1 MAQDPW
7 AEFEEIRPAAAQPR
21 RAPQPVISLP
31 DPDKEADNAR
41 ADAALG
47 NSTTQTNIAVRGEQR
62 DVAKTAFQQTQDLR
76 KAYEAAPEVKN
87 YRVVVPQL
95 MDALKTPADA
105 SGDNALLYAYSK
117 IMDPASVVRESE
129 TEGAAAGASA
139 IDQAV
144 TTLKRQFGIE
154 GGGLLAPEI
163 RDGLRRQALA
173 RVQQM
178 GRIYRAQ
185 RQRYAGD
192 ADAYGIDPAR
202 VIGPDDFDPY
212 LPQFNEYMKRQQ
224 GSVKDPTTADI
235 YRDGARF
242 GGDGLNPN
250 DGGPFDR
257 ERYLREN
264 YGLTGDMEARV
275 SAFWSRNSGN
285 PNLTPQAVAAWY
297 QQNGIPVPDV
307 AQLEQTIATARKL
320 APGTEWGAID
330 TSAAEKAYR
339 ERLRSDLQKEG
350 FDPTSGGAYGARAIR
365 GAEMGL
371 TDEIEGVGGALSA
384 LFNNRGVAD
393 GYRLER
399 DKVREAYAQMEAQQG
414 ALGTAAELGG
424 GLIGALAIP
433 SGAARGIDAL
443 ARQGAAQGA
452 VAGFGYG
459 EGAGGSIGGSISGAG
474 IGMVGGALFGKA
486 GDMLAA
492 RAANRATQ
500 PLSDGGE
507 VIAAADRLNSQF
519 GTEIAPLPADV
530 GGPTTRRLTGA
541 AAQLPLAA
549 GSIVR
554 SGQNVSDEAAKA
566 LDAISGLAGTPG
578 TREAAG
584 EAALTGAQKFIKTS
598 RNKVNALYAK
608 AKALGGTEP
617 VDLAEARKV
626 LDQEIAD
633 LQGVPGGSKVLEK
646 IQNLRAD
653 LDGQFPVQG
662 VRQLRTEWRD
672 EFIKDNLRGSNL
684 ERIVNRA
691 LDAADQ
697 DITNSLNVAGKGDAA
712 RAYAEAAAAHKERVQ
727 VIDQVLAPIIGSKGD
742 APRSVEQV
750 LSALETATKTNG
762 GRLGKFLSSLPPED
776 AATVRGTLVQELGR
790 ANPGAQN
797 ATGDAFSLGTFLTNW
812 NKLSGPAKSQ
822 MFGGETRAALEDL
835 ARVAQG
841 TKEAQRFANSSNTG
855 SVVGGVALGA
865 NLAGLLAEPF
875 TATASLIGQFG
886 AGKLLASPKF
896 ARWLA
901 KMPSNPA
908 MAEKHV
914 RALSKIAANDNAIAA
929 DLAGLQR
936 ELLGLFQRPVA
947 AATPPIGAAP
957 ASGSTEA
964 RRQQGEGQ

>member
-31 DPDKEADNAR
+31 DPQQDFENSLRVRNQGNSDTNTALSIKGDAR
-41 ADAALG
+41 ADA
-47 NSTTQTNIAVRGEQR
+47 NSIIDNLSKFRS
-62 DVAKTAFQQTQDLR
+62 
-76 KAYEAAPEVKN
+76 AYEQQQAVKE
-87 YRVVVPQL
+87 YRVVLPQY
-95 MDALKTPADA
+95 MQALKLPDDPTAD
-105 SGDNALLYAYSK
+105 NTLLYAYAK
-117 IMDPASVVRESE
+117 VMDPGSVVRESE
-129 TEGAAAGASA
+129 QGAAANGS
-139 IDQAV
+139 DYWSRAV
-144 TTLKRQFGIE
+144 EEVKKQFGI
-154 GGGLLAPEI
+154 GGNLTPEVRQRLK
-163 RDGLRRQALA
+163 RDLET
-173 RVQQM
+173 RVQEM
-178 GRIYRAQ
+178 GKLYRLQ
-185 RQRYAGD
+185 RQRFAKD
-192 ADAYGIDPAR
+192 AEAFKIDPER
-202 VIGPDDFDPY
+202 VVGPDDFEAYRADW
-212 LPQFNEYMKRQQ
+212 ERIKQ
-224 GSVKDPTTADI
+224 GSAKDPTTADI

-371 TDEIEGVGGALSA
+371 TDEIEGVGGALGA

-414 ALGTAAELGG
+414 ALGAAAELGG

-459 EGAGGSIGGSISGAG
+459 EGASGSALGAA
-474 IGMVGGALFGKA
+474 GGAALGAAGGAAFGKA

-584 EAALTGAQKFIKTS
+584 EAALTGAQKFIQTS
-598 RNKVNALYAK
+598 RNKVNALYNK
-608 AKALGGTEP
+608 ARKLGGDAP
-617 VDLAEARKV
+617 VDLAEARRV
-626 LDQEIAD
+626 LDDNIAE
-633 LQGVPGGSKVLEK
+633 LSQTPGGADGLSAM
-646 IQNLRAD
+646 QSLRAE
-653 LDGQFPVQG
+653 LDRPYSVEA
-662 VRQLRTEWRD
+662 VRRMRTQMRD
-672 EFIKDNLRGSNL
+672 KFIKDGLRGSDT
-684 ERIVNRA
+684 ERRVGQV

-750 LSALETATKTNG
+750 LVSLETATKTNG

-776 AATVRGTLVQELGR
+776 AATVRGTLAQELGR

-797 ATGDAFSLGTFLTNW
+797 AAGDAFSLGTFLTNW

-936 ELLGLFQRPVA
+936 ELLGLFQRPAA

-964 RRQQGEGQ
+964 RRPQGEGQ